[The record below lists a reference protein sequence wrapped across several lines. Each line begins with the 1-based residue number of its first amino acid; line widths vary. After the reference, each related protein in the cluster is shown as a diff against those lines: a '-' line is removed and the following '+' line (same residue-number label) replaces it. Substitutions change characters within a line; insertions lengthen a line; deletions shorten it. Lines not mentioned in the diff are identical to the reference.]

1 MPMNPAAPVTNTP
14 NPTSCIVSSPSH
26 ARASRQPAAK
36 TGDRRRAARYGGEMN
51 WVVIAAAVQALVIAL
66 AVGRN
71 ASALGHWLR
80 LLDYPDSDGGR
91 KRHDRVTPMVGGTA
105 IALVILVATAMI
117 LLLRPGL
124 GPSLSQHLLWFG
136 GAVAMLYL
144 IGFADDRFAL
154 SPVIRLTA
162 AIGMLMLVISFA
174 PDFSLSLLRFSGQP
188 NIMLLGVMGDVFVLL
203 CLVGLINA
211 VNMADGKDG
220 IVISLALVW
229 TVVLAFRLPPTFA
242 PILAAAG
249 TGLTVMLWFN
259 MRKRLFLG
267 DSGSYAISG
276 MYGLLAIYAYNHDF
290 AAMRADDVAV
300 MFAIPVFDTIRLM
313 AVRKSQGR
321 SMFEADRDHLHHHL
335 HRSFD
340 WPRGLWIYVAMVALP
355 NAGALLIPGTGWAWL
370 GVSAVLYTAVMW
382 RTRYGVAPLRS

>member
-1 MPMNPAAPVTNTP
+1 
-14 NPTSCIVSSPSH
+14 
-26 ARASRQPAAK
+26 
-36 TGDRRRAARYGGEMN
+36 MN
-51 WVVIAAAVQALVIAL
+51 WVVIAAAVQALVIA
-66 AVGRN
+66 VVIGRN
-71 ASALGHWLR
+71 ANAIGHWLR
-80 LLDYPDSDGGR
+80 LLDFPDSDGGR

-105 IALVILVATAMI
+105 IALVTLVATAMT
-117 LLLRPGL
+117 LLLQPAP
-124 GPSLSQHLLWFG
+124 GPSLTQHLLWFA

-154 SPVIRLTA
+154 SPVIRLA
-162 AIGMLMLVISFA
+162 MAIAMLVLVVTYA
-174 PDFSLSLLRFSGQP
+174 PDFSLSLLRFSGQA
-188 NIMLLGVMGDVFVLL
+188 NILLLGVAGDAFVLL

-229 TVVLAFRLPPTFA
+229 TVVLSFRLPPTFA
-242 PILAAAG
+242 PILAATG
-249 TGLTVMLWFN
+249 TALAVMLWFN

-276 MYGLLAIYAYNHDF
+276 MFGLLAIYAYNHDF
-290 AAMRADDVAV
+290 AVMRADDVAV

-313 AVRKSQGR
+313 LARKAQGR

-340 WPRGLWIYVAMVALP
+340 WPRGLWIYVAMVAAP

-370 GVSAVLYTAVMW
+370 GVSAVLYAVVMW
-382 RTRYGVAPLRS
+382 RTRYGVAPARS

>member
-1 MPMNPAAPVTNTP
+1 
-14 NPTSCIVSSPSH
+14 
-26 ARASRQPAAK
+26 
-36 TGDRRRAARYGGEMN
+36 MN
-51 WVVIAAAVQALVIAL
+51 WIVIAAAVQALLIAMV
-66 AVGRN
+66 VGRN
-71 ASALGHWLR
+71 AAAIGHWLR
-80 LLDYPDSDGGR
+80 LLDFPDTDGGR

-105 IALVILVATAMI
+105 IALVSLVATAMI
-117 LLLRPGL
+117 LALRPDL
-124 GPSLSQHLLWFG
+124 GPSLTQHLLWFG
-136 GAVAMLYL
+136 GTVAVLYL
-144 IGFADDRFAL
+144 TGLADDRFAL
-154 SPVIRLTA
+154 SPVIRL
-162 AIGMLMLVISFA
+162 AIAIAMLVLVINFA

-188 NIMLLGVMGDVFVLL
+188 TIMLLGVAGDVFVLL

-242 PILAAAG
+242 PILAAVG
-249 TGLTVMLWFN
+249 TALTVMLWFN

-276 MYGLLAIYAYNHDF
+276 MFGLLAIYAYNHDF
-290 AAMRADDVAV
+290 AVMRADDVAV

-313 AVRKSQGR
+313 LVRKSQGR
-321 SMFEADRDHLHHHL
+321 SMFEPDRDHLHHHL

-355 NAGALLIPGTGWAWL
+355 NAGALLLPGTGWIWL
-370 GVSAVLYTAVMW
+370 AVSLALYGAVMW
-382 RTRYGVAPLRS
+382 RTRYGAAPLRS

>member
-1 MPMNPAAPVTNTP
+1 MSRHCKKGDN
-14 NPTSCIVSSPSH
+14 
-26 ARASRQPAAK
+26 AR
-36 TGDRRRAARYGGEMN
+36 GARYGGEMN
-51 WVVIAAAVQALVIAL
+51 WVVIAAAVQALLVVL
-66 AVGRN
+66 VVGRN
-71 ASALGHWLR
+71 ANAIGRGLH
-80 LLDYPDSDGGR
+80 LLDFPDSEGGR
-91 KRHDRVTPMVGGTA
+91 KRHDRVTPMVGGAAFAT
-105 IALVILVATAMI
+105 VIVVATVMI

-124 GPSLSQHLLWFG
+124 GPSLTQHLLWFG
-136 GAVAMLYL
+136 GATAMMYL

-154 SPVIRLTA
+154 SPVIRLAMTIA
-162 AIGMLMLVISFA
+162 TLVLVINFA
-174 PDFSLSLLRFSGQP
+174 PDFSLSMLRFAGQP
-188 NIMLLGVMGDVFVLL
+188 DIMLLGLFGDLFVLL

-229 TVVLAFRLPPTFA
+229 TVVLGFRLPPTFA
-242 PILAAAG
+242 PVLAAAG
-249 TGLTVMLWFN
+249 TALTVMLWFN

-276 MYGLLAIYAYNHDF
+276 MYGMLAIYAYNHDF
-290 AAMRADDVAV
+290 AVMRADDVAV

-313 AVRKSQGR
+313 LVRKAQGR

-355 NAGALLIPGTGWAWL
+355 NAGAMLMPGTGLAWL
-370 GVSAVLYTAVMW
+370 GVSAIFYAAVMW
-382 RTRYGVAPLRS
+382 RTRYGVAPVRS